1 MGRILIFM
9 MILMLCLTAA
19 SCGSK
24 DGQGKEGLPGGTGES
39 TDEGAPEASAE
50 YIGDTG
56 FLMPDSVCSVKS
68 TSSEALDH
76 ELYDK
81 WYVIRYE
88 DSGTCTDMYFE
99 YEEYLNANFTSAGE
113 QKYADSDGNILLLAA
128 RMSDVEEYFG
138 FGITCAK

>member
-1 MGRILIFM
+1 MRRILIFM
-9 MILMLCLTAA
+9 MILMLCLSAA

-24 DGQGKEGLPGGTGES
+24 EGQGKEGLPEGTGES
-39 TDEGAPEASAE
+39 TDEVAPEASAE
-50 YIGDTG
+50 YIGSTG

-68 TSSEALDH
+68 ASSEALDH
-76 ELYDK
+76 ELYDE

-128 RMSDVEEYFG
+128 RMSDMEEYFG
-138 FGITCAK
+138 FGITRAK